1 MKNKALDGYQINFT
15 LDTSHLLRLAKN
27 KEFRKLFPGK
37 STKQIEE
44 ILIDVILKALDRTL
58 R

>member
-1 MKNKALDGYQINFT
+1 MKESDGMEIKFT

-37 STKQIEE
+37 SVKQIEV
-44 ILIDVILKALDRTL
+44 ILVDVILKTLDKTL
-58 R
+58 RQ